1 MIASHPQFLLILRLL
16 RRVRQSQWFW
26 ALMLMFLTV
35 STGVVGFMALTD
47 LPFLHALY
55 ATLLTVST
63 LGSRD
68 IAYDELLR
76 QTGTTPADIDRLIAF
91 QVVLIVVGI
100 MVVAY
105 AFSIFVRS
113 MVEGELREVI
123 GEHRTQR
130 RLFFMKNHYIVCGFG
145 RMGAIIAQ
153 TLINDRMPV
162 VVIEQDGSREAEIKA
177 IGVTCIIGD
186 ATDDEILRK
195 ANIDKAQG
203 LIAVTNSDP
212 ENLFVTIS
220 ARQLNPELNIVSRAV
235 SPDAARKLRRAGANR
250 VILPY
255 KIGAHQLA
263 QAALRPNVLDFIE
276 IASRTSKLDIEIEE
290 IRVPTDSLLDGKTLS
305 EATILRD
312 LELIVIGIR
321 PAGSDSMRYHPS
333 ASTQIGAGDTLI
345 ALGKNEKLLTL
356 RKKLD

>member
-1 MIASHPQFLLILRLL
+1 MPMRFSTPLLLRLL
-16 RRVRQSQWFW
+16 RLVRQSQWFW
-26 ALMLMFLTV
+26 ALTLMFLV
-35 STGVVGFMALTD
+35 VVAGVLGFMLLTD
-47 LPFLHALY
+47 LSFLHAIY

-68 IAYDELLR
+68 IAYEELR
-76 QTGTTPADIDRLIAF
+76 TAPGVTPEQIDQLIAF
-91 QVVLIVVGI
+91 QSILIIVGI

-123 GEHRTQR
+123 GEHRKQR
-130 RLFFMKNHYIVCGFG
+130 RLSFMKDHYIVCGFG
-145 RMGAIIAQ
+145 RMGDIISQ
-153 TLINDRMPV
+153 TLTRDRMPV
-162 VVIEQDGSREAEIKA
+162 VVIEQDGSREADIKA
-177 IGVTCIIGD
+177 IGVTCIVGD

-195 ANIDKAQG
+195 ASIDKAKG

-220 ARQLNPELNIVSRAV
+220 ARQLNPNLNIVSRAV
-235 SPDAARKLRRAGANR
+235 SPDAERKLLRAGANR

-276 IASRTSKLDIEIEE
+276 IASRTTKLDIEIEE
-290 IRVPTDSLLDGKTLS
+290 IHVPAGSILDSKTLS

-312 LELIVIGIR
+312 LQLIVIGIR
-321 PAGSDSMRYHPS
+321 PDGSEQMQYHPS
-333 ASTQIGAGDTLI
+333 ASTRIGAGDTLI
-345 ALGKNEKLLTL
+345 ALGKHEKLEIL